1 MLTVAIQAGGKSSRM
16 GQNKALVPFLGRPL
30 IQRVVDRVRPL
41 SGDILVTTNDP
52 EDFTFLG
59 LPLFPDVMPGSGALG
74 GLLTALTAAQQPFVA
89 VVACDMPFVNS
100 NLLKLEI
107 DLVKNL
113 KVDAVVPESG
123 EGYEP
128 FHAVYRRE
136 PCLAAIRAALD
147 AGQRRMIS
155 WFPLAQVHILSAE
168 QVRAIDPMLRAFENI
183 NTPEELEQAESTA
196 RQAES

>member
-1 MLTVAIQAGGKSSRM
+1 VTIDYYDSGTATLTLQYDAASNTYKSGGTVTLT
-16 GQNKALVPFLGRPL
+16 NTNT
-30 IQRVVDRVRPL
+30 QRVYTSKTGSTGAYAAPEIEPGRYIVRFEL
-41 SGDILVTTNDP
+41 KGFSTYEV
-52 EDFTFLG
+52 
-59 LPLFPDVMPGSGALG
+59 PGI
-74 GLLTALTAAQQPFVA
+74 
-89 VVACDMPFVNS
+89 
-100 NLLKLEI
+100 NLL
-107 DLVKNL
+107 VGKNL